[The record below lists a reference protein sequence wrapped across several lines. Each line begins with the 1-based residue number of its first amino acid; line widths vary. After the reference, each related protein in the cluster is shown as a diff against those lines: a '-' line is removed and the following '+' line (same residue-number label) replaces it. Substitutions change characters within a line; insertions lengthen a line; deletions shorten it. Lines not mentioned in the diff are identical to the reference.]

1 MILKKLTVKNFGP
14 FRLESTLEFEPD
26 VTVLTGANDAGK
38 SMALRTIEILCSK
51 STMLKEEVNRH
62 RVREFRGD
70 WANDGEI
77 LCQATFAVTDVP
89 GSRRG
94 LGRSVSPGMDV
105 MVRRR
110 LNEAEG
116 MIVEAQRGDTRVAPN
131 VPFISFPLVVRLPLV
146 SEVRQDIPLQE
157 MNEAE
162 EELLRLGFGPGFT
175 TDEFAKLD
183 VEERTRRIDEAEETL
198 NERLLQLL
206 PPSMALSFRIAATEE
221 KPGQLS
227 VSIVDKHKSYVSLAS
242 HGAGVRRLI
251 NVMGAVLRIHER
263 SEHTLVLYD
272 EPETSLHAD
281 AQHSLRRLLEQIG
294 SLPTVQIVYT
304 THSPAMINTQRPMSV
319 RVIQQRQVDGK
330 ATAFVTPRTFYE
342 NFSGVRTSLGI
353 TAADSLLYAPITILV
368 EGPTE
373 LLCIPLVLEKLADS
387 GVIKGDVLRPL
398 LGMTHLVHGNGS
410 EVERMCRIA
419 KSQQAH
425 PIVFLDG
432 DNSKVASQVRGNHD
446 DVPVIEL
453 EHKKEFED
461 IVDPQFYIRAAAE
474 LGGVQGDDPQEA
486 FEAWV
491 KENPRE
497 AKGMLSKRVATWLES
512 SVGKAPSKVDRMAR
526 AISLADGAIIAPEPF
541 VRLFEEMVRIGRRL

>member
-1 MILKKLTVKNFGP
+1 MILKTLAVKNFGP
-14 FRLESTLEFEPD
+14 FRLECTLEFEPD

-38 SMALRTIEILCSK
+38 SLALRAIEILCSK
-51 STMLKEEVNRH
+51 ATILPEEVNRQ
-62 RVREFRGD
+62 RMREFGGNWPSD
-70 WANDGEI
+70 PE
-77 LCQATFAVTDVP
+77 LECQAVFAVTDVP
-89 GSRRG
+89 GSTRG
-94 LGRSVSPGMDV
+94 LGKSVSPGMDIA
-105 MVRRR
+105 VRRR
-110 LNEAEG
+110 LNQAEG
-116 MIVEAQRGDTRVAPN
+116 MVVEVQKGNTRVAAN
-131 VPFISFPLVVRLPLV
+131 AAFIGYPFVVRLPLV
-146 SEVRQDIPLQE
+146 SEVRQDIPLLE
-157 MNEAE
+157 INAAE

-175 TDEFAKLD
+175 TDKFLKLD
-183 VEERTRRIDEAEETL
+183 VEERVRQIDEAEEML
-198 NERLLQLL
+198 NERLRRLL
-206 PPSMALSFRIAATEE
+206 PPSMALRFKIANTQE

-227 VSIVDKHKSYVSLAS
+227 VSIVDTHKSYVSLAS

-251 NVMGAVLRIHER
+251 NVMGAILRIQER
-263 SEHTLVLYD
+263 SEHTIVLYD

-281 AQHSLRRLLEQIG
+281 AQHALRRLLEEIG

-319 RVIQQRQVDGK
+319 RVIQQRQVGGQ

-353 TAADSLLYAPITILV
+353 TAADSLLYAPITIIV

-373 LLCIPLVLEKLADS
+373 LLCIPLVLENLANS

-461 IVDPQFYIRAAAE
+461 IVDPQFYIRAAAD
-474 LGGVQGDDPQEA
+474 LGGAHVDDPQKE
-486 FEAWV
+486 FDAWV

-497 AKGMLSKRVATWLES
+497 AKGMISKRVAAWLES
-512 SVGKAPSKVDRMAR
+512 LVGKAPAKVDRMAL
-526 AISLADGAIIAPEPF
+526 AIRLADGAIVAPEPF
-541 VRLFEEMVRIGRRL
+541 VRLFEEMVRIGRSL